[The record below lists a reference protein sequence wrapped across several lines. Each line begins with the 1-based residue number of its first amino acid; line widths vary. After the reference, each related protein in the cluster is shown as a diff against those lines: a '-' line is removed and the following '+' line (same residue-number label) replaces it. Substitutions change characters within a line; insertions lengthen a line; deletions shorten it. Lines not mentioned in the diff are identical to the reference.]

1 MKKTSTTN
9 ILAKIFKK
17 TPEKKVKKKT
27 KPKVAKKST
36 PPKAKVVKKNIPV
49 KKTKTK
55 KVTATKIKKNL
66 KTVSKKAAPEKVE
79 IKTDNL
85 RISKS
90 NEVKPEIKKVKK
102 QETEKRE
109 YKVKDYVVYPKHGV
123 GQITEFKKINIGGID
138 VETYV
143 LKFEKDKANGM
154 VPVNKQSHLR
164 PLATINQ
171 VNKCI
176 SILKSK
182 PKIKRSMWS
191 RRAQEYEAKI
201 SSGKIYELAEV
212 VRDLNKGDDLMVDQS
227 YSERQLFEKAYE
239 RILSEFQ
246 IVMGVSLEDTQKKLD
261 KALKRNL
268 EGQPKTIAA
277 PTKIKDPAAD
287 PDADSVQITD
297 TENLTSGDQLQAV
310 ERVLKR
316 TRGIASYEI
325 ISEKKLIG
333 LLEPWLGTGNVTAD
347 LPIPVMIDVILN
359 PEKRFNEK
367 GLRIELSA
375 VAPGAKLDTHG
386 RWRQNLERG
395 LQTMRILAG
404 LILMLVTIATAT
416 VIIFATRAGLGTNK
430 ETVEVLHL
438 IGAHDK
444 FISRQFER
452 QFLTLSLLSCIIGYG
467 AAAGIF
473 HMLFILMTDME
484 DMQFYLLLLGVPFLS
499 ILMTWLIIR
508 NFVIRTLAKAL

>member
-17 TPEKKVKKKT
+17 TPEKKVKKKAVD
-27 KPKVAKKST
+27 KIIKKT
-36 PPKAKVVKKNIPV
+36 KAKVVKKIISI
-49 KKTKTK
+49 KKFKTTK
-55 KVTATKIKKNL
+55 KAVVKIKKNL
-66 KTVSKKAAPEKVE
+66 KTITTKPISQKAEV
-79 IKTDNL
+79 KTDNL

-102 QETEKRE
+102 QETAKKE

-176 SILKSK
+176 TILKSK

-246 IVMGVSLEDTQKKLD
+246 IVMGISVEDTQKKLD

-268 EGQPKTIAA
+268 EGQTKVIAA
-277 PTKIKDPAAD
+277 PAK
-287 PDADSVQITD
+287 
-297 TENLTSGDQLQAV
+297 LV
-310 ERVLKR
+310 E
-316 TRGIASYEI
+316 
-325 ISEKKLIG
+325 
-333 LLEPWLGTGNVTAD
+333 P
-347 LPIPVMIDVILN
+347 
-359 PEKRFNEK
+359 
-367 GLRIELSA
+367 ELSEA
-375 VAPGAKLDTHG
+375 EST
-386 RWRQNLERG
+386 
-395 LQTMRILAG
+395 
-404 LILMLVTIATAT
+404 
-416 VIIFATRAGLGTNK
+416 TN
-430 ETVEVLHL
+430 T
-438 IGAHDK
+438 
-444 FISRQFER
+444 
-452 QFLTLSLLSCIIGYG
+452 
-467 AAAGIF
+467 
-473 HMLFILMTDME
+473 E
-484 DMQFYLLLLGVPFLS
+484 D
-499 ILMTWLIIR
+499 
-508 NFVIRTLAKAL
+508 

>member
-1 MKKTSTTN
+1 MKNLRMSKISTKN
-9 ILAKIFKK
+9 ILKKIFKSK
-17 TPEKKVKKKT
+17 SEKKVKKKVT
-27 KPKVAKKST
+27 
-36 PPKAKVVKKNIPV
+36 VKKVI
-49 KKTKTK
+49 KTK
-55 KVTATKIKKNL
+55 KVIKDKAKKTKKVIAKK
-66 KTVSKKAAPEKVE
+66 KKKVSKKITPKITKAKKV
-79 IKTDNL
+79 IKVSKIKEETKVDNL

-109 YKVKDYVVYPKHGV
+109 YKIKDHVVYPKHGV

-143 LKFEKDKANGM
+143 IKFEKDKANGM

-246 IVMGVSLEDTQKKLD
+246 IVLNVSLEDTQKKLD

-268 EGQPKTIAA
+268 
-277 PTKIKDPAAD
+277 
-287 PDADSVQITD
+287 SVQAQPIASAPKSTTTELPVEEPISD
-297 TENLTSGDQLQAV
+297 SEENLD
-310 ERVLKR
+310 E
-316 TRGIASYEI
+316 
-325 ISEKKLIG
+325 
-333 LLEPWLGTGNVTAD
+333 
-347 LPIPVMIDVILN
+347 
-359 PEKRFNEK
+359 
-367 GLRIELSA
+367 
-375 VAPGAKLDTHG
+375 
-386 RWRQNLERG
+386 
-395 LQTMRILAG
+395 
-404 LILMLVTIATAT
+404 
-416 VIIFATRAGLGTNK
+416 
-430 ETVEVLHL
+430 
-438 IGAHDK
+438 
-444 FISRQFER
+444 
-452 QFLTLSLLSCIIGYG
+452 
-467 AAAGIF
+467 
-473 HMLFILMTDME
+473 
-484 DMQFYLLLLGVPFLS
+484 
-499 ILMTWLIIR
+499 
-508 NFVIRTLAKAL
+508 

>member
-17 TPEKKVKKKT
+17 TPEKKVQKKT
-27 KPKVAKKST
+27 KVKVVKKST
-36 PPKAKVVKKNIPV
+36 APKAKVVKK
-49 KKTKTK
+49 TKATK
-55 KVTATKIKKNL
+55 VAITKIKKNL
-66 KTVSKKAAPEKVE
+66 KTVSKKAAPAKVE

-90 NEVKPEIKKVKK
+90 NEVKPEIKKIKK
-102 QETEKRE
+102 QDTEKRE

-268 EGQPKTIAA
+268 ESQAKAIAA
-277 PTKIKDPAAD
+277 PTKIKEPAAEHD
-287 PDADSVQITD
+287 TDSEPITD
-297 TENLTSGDQLQAV
+297 TED
-310 ERVLKR
+310 
-316 TRGIASYEI
+316 
-325 ISEKKLIG
+325 
-333 LLEPWLGTGNVTAD
+333 
-347 LPIPVMIDVILN
+347 
-359 PEKRFNEK
+359 
-367 GLRIELSA
+367 
-375 VAPGAKLDTHG
+375 
-386 RWRQNLERG
+386 
-395 LQTMRILAG
+395 
-404 LILMLVTIATAT
+404 
-416 VIIFATRAGLGTNK
+416 
-430 ETVEVLHL
+430 
-438 IGAHDK
+438 
-444 FISRQFER
+444 
-452 QFLTLSLLSCIIGYG
+452 
-467 AAAGIF
+467 
-473 HMLFILMTDME
+473 
-484 DMQFYLLLLGVPFLS
+484 
-499 ILMTWLIIR
+499 
-508 NFVIRTLAKAL
+508 

>member
-1 MKKTSTTN
+1 MKKTSTKS

-17 TPEKKVKKKT
+17 TPVKKVKKKSVA
-27 KPKVAKKST
+27 KVAKKPKPKVSKKITPIKKST
-36 PPKAKVVKKNIPV
+36 S
-49 KKTKTK
+49 
-55 KVTATKIKKNL
+55 KINKNL
-66 KTVSKKAAPEKVE
+66 KSVTTKLTSQKVE
-79 IKTDNL
+79 VKTDNL

-102 QETEKRE
+102 QETEKKE

-164 PLATINQ
+164 PLASINQ

-246 IVMGVSLEDTQKKLD
+246 IVMGLSLEDTQKKLD

-268 EGQPKTIAA
+268 EGQAKAITA
-277 PTKIKDPAAD
+277 PTKVVEPAVSEAVPTD
-287 PDADSVQITD
+287 ENTTD
-297 TENLTSGDQLQAV
+297 TED
-310 ERVLKR
+310 
-316 TRGIASYEI
+316 
-325 ISEKKLIG
+325 
-333 LLEPWLGTGNVTAD
+333 
-347 LPIPVMIDVILN
+347 
-359 PEKRFNEK
+359 
-367 GLRIELSA
+367 
-375 VAPGAKLDTHG
+375 
-386 RWRQNLERG
+386 
-395 LQTMRILAG
+395 
-404 LILMLVTIATAT
+404 
-416 VIIFATRAGLGTNK
+416 
-430 ETVEVLHL
+430 
-438 IGAHDK
+438 
-444 FISRQFER
+444 
-452 QFLTLSLLSCIIGYG
+452 
-467 AAAGIF
+467 
-473 HMLFILMTDME
+473 
-484 DMQFYLLLLGVPFLS
+484 
-499 ILMTWLIIR
+499 
-508 NFVIRTLAKAL
+508 

>member
-1 MKKTSTTN
+1 MSKISTKN
-9 ILAKIFKK
+9 ILKKIFKTK
-17 TPEKKVKKKT
+17 PEKKVKKKVAV
-27 KPKVAKKST
+27 KKVSKAKK
-36 PPKAKVVKKNIPV
+36 AVKEKI
-49 KKTKTK
+49 KKTK
-55 KVTATKIKKNL
+55 KVVTKKTTKVSKKITPKIIKIKKVV
-66 KTVSKKAAPEKVE
+66 KVSEAKEDPKV
-79 IKTDNL
+79 DNL

-109 YKVKDYVVYPKHGV
+109 YKIKDHVVYPKHGV

-143 LKFEKDKANGM
+143 IKFEKDKANGM

-246 IVMGVSLEDTQKKLD
+246 IVLNVSLEDTQKKLD

-268 EGQPKTIAA
+268 VGQAQPIASV
-277 PTKIKDPAAD
+277 TKSSTTELPVEEPIAD
-287 PDADSVQITD
+287 PD
-297 TENLTSGDQLQAV
+297 ENLD
-310 ERVLKR
+310 E
-316 TRGIASYEI
+316 
-325 ISEKKLIG
+325 
-333 LLEPWLGTGNVTAD
+333 
-347 LPIPVMIDVILN
+347 
-359 PEKRFNEK
+359 
-367 GLRIELSA
+367 
-375 VAPGAKLDTHG
+375 
-386 RWRQNLERG
+386 
-395 LQTMRILAG
+395 
-404 LILMLVTIATAT
+404 
-416 VIIFATRAGLGTNK
+416 
-430 ETVEVLHL
+430 
-438 IGAHDK
+438 
-444 FISRQFER
+444 
-452 QFLTLSLLSCIIGYG
+452 
-467 AAAGIF
+467 
-473 HMLFILMTDME
+473 
-484 DMQFYLLLLGVPFLS
+484 
-499 ILMTWLIIR
+499 
-508 NFVIRTLAKAL
+508 

>member
-1 MKKTSTTN
+1 MKKTSSTN

-17 TPEKKVKKKT
+17 TPATKVKNKVVTKVTKKPKSKVAKKNSSKAKPGAT
-27 KPKVAKKST
+27 KPKVVKPTAKKKLKSST
-36 PPKAKVVKKNIPV
+36 KNPV
-49 KKTKTK
+49 TEKSE
-55 KVTATKIKKNL
+55 VTN
-66 KTVSKKAAPEKVE
+66 
-79 IKTDNL
+79 NL

-102 QETEKRE
+102 QETEKKE

-246 IVMGVSLEDTQKKLD
+246 IVMDVSLEDTQKKLD

-268 EGQPKTIAA
+268 EGQAKEIAA
-277 PTKIKDPAAD
+277 PTKLAE
-287 PDADSVQITD
+287 PDAPGNEPATTDSKD
-297 TENLTSGDQLQAV
+297 
-310 ERVLKR
+310 
-316 TRGIASYEI
+316 
-325 ISEKKLIG
+325 
-333 LLEPWLGTGNVTAD
+333 
-347 LPIPVMIDVILN
+347 
-359 PEKRFNEK
+359 
-367 GLRIELSA
+367 
-375 VAPGAKLDTHG
+375 
-386 RWRQNLERG
+386 
-395 LQTMRILAG
+395 
-404 LILMLVTIATAT
+404 
-416 VIIFATRAGLGTNK
+416 
-430 ETVEVLHL
+430 
-438 IGAHDK
+438 
-444 FISRQFER
+444 
-452 QFLTLSLLSCIIGYG
+452 
-467 AAAGIF
+467 
-473 HMLFILMTDME
+473 
-484 DMQFYLLLLGVPFLS
+484 
-499 ILMTWLIIR
+499 
-508 NFVIRTLAKAL
+508 